1 MTAASEPDPV
11 AASVEAALT
20 PSLTEAAAEVA
31 TWTRAMAARAAN
43 GWDFTS
49 IGPAPDFPHL
59 RLRSLRVLTEHAY
72 ATGEPCDG
80 ERCEDGG
87 AAHCHRCAEVEADEL
102 LAERDRLR
110 AESQRLDA
118 ALEEERRLIDGERRA
133 HEARAGAAAWFLE
146 GARQSDGTY
155 RPVPVG
161 EAIRQ
166 LRAPIEPQQFAKWPE
181 DWAARRAERDAARGN
196 EGAARG

>member
-1 MTAASEPDPV
+1 MTESDPV
-11 AASVEAALT
+11 ASAVEAALT
-20 PSLTEAAAEVA
+20 PSLAEAAAEVA
-31 TWTRAMAARAAN
+31 AWTRAMAGRTMN

-49 IGPAPDFPHL
+49 VGPDPDFPRL
-59 RLRSLRVLTEHAY
+59 RLRSLRVLAEHAY

-87 AAHCHRCAEVEADEL
+87 AAHCHRCAEVGADKL

-110 AESQRLDA
+110 AEAARLDA

-133 HEARAGAAAWFLE
+133 HEAVTGAAVWMLE
-146 GARQSDGTY
+146 RARRADGTY
-155 RPVPVG
+155 RPEPVD

-166 LRAPIEPQQFAKWPE
+166 LRAPLQPERFTTWPE
-181 DWAARRAERDAARGN
+181 DWAAHRSERDAAQ
-196 EGAARG
+196 